1 MNNPNIK
8 LSTIPAK
15 GAGVARWADWLVET
29 RIHHWLK
36 NILVFVPLA
45 LTPQLLSLQTVI
57 ECTLGFLILSIVCS
71 GSYLLNDVFD
81 YDADRVHWS
90 KCKRPVASGLISI
103 SNALITG
110 TALCIFGLLAAIALN
125 GIFAVYL
132 GAYIL
137 LSLAYSYRLKTM
149 ALLDLVVLASLFTLR
164 IVMGMVLIGVTL
176 TPWLPLFVFT
186 FFGGLSAAKRTTEM
200 VKRTQRDDHSINRRG
215 YLENDISLLIAL
227 GITFS
232 IGALIIFSLYLSI
245 VIIPEAIFQSA
256 ERLWFAVPLM
266 LVWSLRIWLLAARG
280 HLDEDPLL
288 FALKDRFSLVF
299 ASLMSIIIIAIHL
312 P

>member
-8 LSTIPAK
+8 LSTLPAK
-15 GAGVARWADWLVET
+15 EAGVARWADWLVET

-36 NILVFVPLA
+36 NVLVFVPLA
-45 LTPQLLSLQTVI
+45 LTPQLLTLQTII
-57 ECTLGFLILSIVCS
+57 ECSLGFLILSIVCS

-81 YDADRVHWS
+81 LDADRAHWS
-90 KCKRPVASGLISI
+90 KCKRPVASGLISVT
-103 SNALITG
+103 SALVTG
-110 TALCIFGLLAAIALN
+110 AALCIFGLLAAIALN
-125 GIFAVYL
+125 VVFAAYL
-132 GAYIL
+132 GAYLL

-149 ALLDLVVLASLFTLR
+149 ALLDLIVLASLFTLR

-176 TPWLPLFVFT
+176 SPWLPLFVFT
-186 FFGGLSAAKRTTEM
+186 FFGGLSAAKRTTEL
-200 VKRTQRDDHSINRRG
+200 VKCTKRGEHSINRRG
-215 YLENDISLLIAL
+215 YLEDDLSLLIAL

-245 VIIPEAIFQSA
+245 AIVPEAIFRSA
-256 ERLWFAVPLM
+256 ERLWFSVPLM

-280 HLDEDPLL
+280 QLDEDPLL
-288 FALKDRFSLVF
+288 FSLKDRFSLIAAV
-299 ASLMSIIIIAIHL
+299 LMGVVLIAIHL

>member
-1 MNNPNIK
+1 MNDPNIK
-8 LSTIPAK
+8 LSTVPAK
-15 GAGVARWADWLVET
+15 RDRVAQWTDWLIEA
-29 RIHHWLK
+29 RFHHWLK
-36 NILVFVPLA
+36 NILLFVPLA

-57 ECTLGFLILSIVCS
+57 ECALGFLILSIVCS

-103 SNALITG
+103 SNALLTG

-164 IVMGMVLIGVTL
+164 IVMGMVLIGVAL

-186 FFGGLSAAKRTTEM
+186 FFGGLSAAKRTTEL
-200 VKRTQRDDHSINRRG
+200 VKRAQRGDHSMNRRG
-215 YLENDISLLIAL
+215 YLESDLSLLTAL

-266 LVWSLRIWLLAARG
+266 LVWSLRIWLLAERG

-288 FALKDRFSLVF
+288 FSLKDSFSLI
-299 ASLMSIIIIAIHL
+299 AALLMSLIIAAIHL